1 VANTPSR
8 IYIAG
13 IASIGLGIFIFLLI
27 FLPVAR
33 EEVRYSVSR
42 ILPAPAVSP
51 TPAEPASREFGIVIP
66 KIGANAPVVPEVDPY
81 NSAEYQL
88 RLTKG
93 VAHAKGTAYPGESGN
108 IFMFAHSAGDW
119 TQANRYNAVF
129 YLITKLVPGDEITL
143 WYNFNPFRYVVSET
157 KIIDATEV
165 QYLDP
170 HYSAK
175 TLSLMTCWPPG
186 TTIRR
191 FLVTATLQP

>member
-1 VANTPSR
+1 MKPSR
-8 IYIAG
+8 IYLAG
-13 IASIGLGIFIFLLI
+13 LGFIGLGLFIFLLI

-33 EEVRYSVSR
+33 EEIRYTVNQA
-42 ILPAPAVSP
+42 LPAPKVSP

-66 KIGANAPVVPEVDPY
+66 KIGANAPVVPDVDPY
-81 NSAEYQL
+81 NSAVYQ
-88 RLTKG
+88 RSLTRG

-108 IFMFAHSAGDW
+108 IFLFAHSAGDW

-129 YLITKLVPGDEITL
+129 YLISKLEAGDEITL
-143 WYNFNPFRYVVSET
+143 WYNFNPFRYVVSDT
-157 KIIDATEV
+157 KIIDASEV

-186 TTIRR
+186 TTVRR
-191 FLVTATLQP
+191 FLVTANLQP